1 VKNGLSDER
10 LRKRRISV
18 EGVVADT
25 AILDL
30 LIVYGDLHRAIMF
43 MQCASQAKNVHEKK
57 LANEVRVV
65 EDSQFFVPSPVN
77 SG

>member
-1 VKNGLSDER
+1 MKNGLSDQR

-30 LIVYGDLHRAIMF
+30 LIVYGDLHRTIMF
-43 MQCASQAKNVHEKK
+43 LQCASQAKNVYEKK
-57 LANEVRVV
+57 LANKVRVV
-65 EDSQFFVPSPVN
+65 EDSQIFAPFPVN